1 MQQAYTHMKIKN
13 NFTEEA
19 IFIQD
24 RICFKVCSSGT
35 TGPPYLVVQLV
46 THMWFWN
53 TKKKVGLI
61 FGHSST

>member
-46 THMWFWN
+46 THMWF
-53 TKKKVGLI
+53 
-61 FGHSST
+61 